1 MDDTVAIELA
11 LAPPPP
17 DDDVDDDGATGVF
30 VEAVDSVDVSGIW
43 V

>member
-1 MDDTVAIELA
+1 VEDTVAIELA

-17 DDDVDDDGATGVF
+17 DEDVEDDGATGVF
-30 VEAVDSVDVSGIW
+30 VEAVDSVEVSGIC